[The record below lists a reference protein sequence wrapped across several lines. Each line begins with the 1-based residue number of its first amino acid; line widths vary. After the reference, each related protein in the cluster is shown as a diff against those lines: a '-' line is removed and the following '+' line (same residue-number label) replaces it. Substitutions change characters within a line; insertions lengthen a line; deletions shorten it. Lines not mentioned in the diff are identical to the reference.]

1 MKKLLCAVLLVGLF
15 AATPGGSAFAS
26 DVRTPARIGV
36 LAPIGMDAKDVAR
49 WSENVAAA
57 EGKPAPFKNRNT
69 LVIYESLTPM
79 LLDLLT
85 GHIDRFAVS
94 RAVGTYIVASNDTLQ
109 LNDNRHKA
117 ILGNSVAMLE
127 KDKALMKTIDEAIQA
142 MKKDGTLEKLI
153 QQYITHASMTGIHA
167 VEMPKLEGAETL
179 RVAITGDLPP
189 MDLIRADGMP
199 GGFNTAFLAELS
211 RRIHKNFDLVSV
223 SAMARLS
230 ALLSGR
236 VDMVFWV
243 RGAYDADENPLPYPL
258 DKMEGVVISVPYF
271 IDSRVS
277 VSRK

>member
-15 AATPGGSAFAS
+15 AVTPGGSAFAS
-26 DVRTPARIGV
+26 GARTPARVGV
-36 LAPIGMDAKDVAR
+36 LAPIGMESEDIAQ
-49 WSENVAAA
+49 WSENMAAV
-57 EGKPAPFKNRNT
+57 EGKSVTPKKEKT

-79 LLDLLT
+79 LLDLLN
-85 GHIDRFAVS
+85 GRIDRFAVS
-94 RAVGTYIVASNDTLQ
+94 RAIATYIVASNDGLKIVDHHR
-109 LNDNRHKA
+109 NA
-117 ILGNSVAMLE
+117 VLGYSVAMLE
-127 KDKALMKTIDEAIQA
+127 KNGELMRTIDEAIQA

-153 QQYITHASMTGIHA
+153 QQYITHASMTEIHA
-167 VEMPKLEGAETL
+167 VGMPKLEGAETL

-243 RGAYDADENPLPYPL
+243 RGAYDADENPLPYRV
-258 DKMEGVVISVPYF
+258 DKMDGVVISAPYF
-271 IDSRVS
+271 IDSRVL
-277 VSRK
+277 VTTK